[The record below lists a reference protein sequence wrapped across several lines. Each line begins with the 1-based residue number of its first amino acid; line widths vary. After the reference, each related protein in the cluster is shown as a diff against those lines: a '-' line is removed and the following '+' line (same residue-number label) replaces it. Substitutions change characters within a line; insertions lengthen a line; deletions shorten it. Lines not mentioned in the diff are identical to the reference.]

1 MNITIGCICSDLHQ
15 TLIEK
20 ISIIINRQGLLSVR
34 NHYIYTLLYLVKI
47 IKNMTEQKFDE
58 INDHFNSLMGENGLL
73 DVMTVIDGES
83 IISRVYKKCNGK
95 IDTNVL
101 AVIMLY
107 NKHIVDEQ
115 YEAAD
120 KLKSHILN
128 FY

>member
-1 MNITIGCICSDLHQ
+1 
-15 TLIEK
+15 
-20 ISIIINRQGLLSVR
+20 
-34 NHYIYTLLYLVKI
+34 
-47 IKNMTEQKFDE
+47 MTEQKFDE
-58 INDHFNSLMGENGLL
+58 INKHFNSLMSENDLL
-73 DVMTVIDGES
+73 DVMNVIDGES

-101 AVIMLY
+101 SVIMLY
-107 NKHIVDEQ
+107 NKHIVDEH

>member
-1 MNITIGCICSDLHQ
+1 
-15 TLIEK
+15 
-20 ISIIINRQGLLSVR
+20 
-34 NHYIYTLLYLVKI
+34 
-47 IKNMTEQKFDE
+47 MTKQKFDE
-58 INDHFNSLMGENGLL
+58 INDHFNSLIGENDLL
-73 DVMTVIDGES
+73 DGMTVIDGES

-107 NKHIVDEQ
+107 NRHIVDEQ

-128 FY
+128 SY

>member
-1 MNITIGCICSDLHQ
+1 
-15 TLIEK
+15 
-20 ISIIINRQGLLSVR
+20 
-34 NHYIYTLLYLVKI
+34 
-47 IKNMTEQKFDE
+47 MTQEKFDE
-58 INDHFNSLMGENGLL
+58 INNHFNSLIGENGLL
-73 DVMTVIDGES
+73 DDMTVIDGES

-95 IDTNVL
+95 IDSDVL

-128 FY
+128 SY

>member
-1 MNITIGCICSDLHQ
+1 M
-15 TLIEK
+15 K
-20 ISIIINRQGLLSVR
+20 P
-34 NHYIYTLLYLVKI
+34 
-47 IKNMTEQKFDE
+47 
-58 INDHFNSLMGENGLL
+58 
-73 DVMTVIDGES
+73 
-83 IISRVYKKCNGK
+83 RVYKKCNGK

-120 KLKSHILN
+120 KLKSHILD

>member
-1 MNITIGCICSDLHQ
+1 
-15 TLIEK
+15 
-20 ISIIINRQGLLSVR
+20 
-34 NHYIYTLLYLVKI
+34 
-47 IKNMTEQKFDE
+47 MTEQKFDE
-58 INDHFNSLMGENGLL
+58 INNHFNSLIGENGLL

-107 NKHIVDEQ
+107 NNHIEDQQ

-120 KLKSHILN
+120 KLKSLILIS
-128 FY
+128 Y

>member
-1 MNITIGCICSDLHQ
+1 
-15 TLIEK
+15 
-20 ISIIINRQGLLSVR
+20 
-34 NHYIYTLLYLVKI
+34 
-47 IKNMTEQKFDE
+47 MTKQKFDE

-95 IDTNVL
+95 IDLDVL

-107 NKHIVDEQ
+107 NKHLEREQ

>member
-1 MNITIGCICSDLHQ
+1 
-15 TLIEK
+15 
-20 ISIIINRQGLLSVR
+20 
-34 NHYIYTLLYLVKI
+34 
-47 IKNMTEQKFDE
+47 MTKQKFDE
-58 INDHFNSLMGENGLL
+58 INDHFNSLIGENDLL
-73 DVMTVIDGES
+73 DGMTVIDGES

-95 IDTNVL
+95 IDTNFL

-120 KLKSHILN
+120 KLKSHILD

>member
-1 MNITIGCICSDLHQ
+1 MY
-15 TLIEK
+15 K
-20 ISIIINRQGLLSVR
+20 IQPIINA
-34 NHYIYTLLYLVKI
+34 KD
-47 IKNMTEQKFDE
+47 MTEQKFDE
-58 INDHFNSLMGENGLL
+58 INDHFNQLMGENDLL
-73 DVMTVIDGES
+73 DVVTVIDGES

-120 KLKSHILN
+120 KLKTLILN
-128 FY
+128 SY

>member
-1 MNITIGCICSDLHQ
+1 
-15 TLIEK
+15 
-20 ISIIINRQGLLSVR
+20 
-34 NHYIYTLLYLVKI
+34 
-47 IKNMTEQKFDE
+47 MTEQKFDE
-58 INDHFNSLMGENGLL
+58 INNHFNSLIGENGLL
-73 DVMTVIDGES
+73 DAMTVIDGES

>member
-1 MNITIGCICSDLHQ
+1 
-15 TLIEK
+15 
-20 ISIIINRQGLLSVR
+20 
-34 NHYIYTLLYLVKI
+34 
-47 IKNMTEQKFDE
+47 MTKQKFDE
-58 INDHFNSLMGENGLL
+58 INDHFKQLMAENDLL
-73 DVMTVIDGES
+73 DVMTVIDGEC

-120 KLKSHILN
+120 KLKTLILN
-128 FY
+128 SY

>member
-1 MNITIGCICSDLHQ
+1 
-15 TLIEK
+15 
-20 ISIIINRQGLLSVR
+20 
-34 NHYIYTLLYLVKI
+34 
-47 IKNMTEQKFDE
+47 MTEQKFYE
-58 INDHFNSLMGENGLL
+58 INDHFNQLMGENDLL
-73 DVMTVIDGES
+73 DVMNVIDGES

-120 KLKSHILN
+120 KLKKYILN
-128 FY
+128 GNKY

>member
-1 MNITIGCICSDLHQ
+1 
-15 TLIEK
+15 
-20 ISIIINRQGLLSVR
+20 
-34 NHYIYTLLYLVKI
+34 
-47 IKNMTEQKFDE
+47 MTKQKFDE
-58 INDHFNSLMGENGLL
+58 INKHFNSLMSENDLL
-73 DVMTVIDGES
+73 DVMNVIDGES

-101 AVIMLY
+101 SVIMLY

>member
-1 MNITIGCICSDLHQ
+1 
-15 TLIEK
+15 
-20 ISIIINRQGLLSVR
+20 
-34 NHYIYTLLYLVKI
+34 
-47 IKNMTEQKFDE
+47 MTNQKFDE
-58 INDHFNSLMGENGLL
+58 INDHFNQLMGENDLL
-73 DVMTVIDGES
+73 DVMSVIDGES

-95 IDTNVL
+95 IDTNIL

-120 KLKSHILN
+120 KLKSHILD

>member
-1 MNITIGCICSDLHQ
+1 
-15 TLIEK
+15 
-20 ISIIINRQGLLSVR
+20 
-34 NHYIYTLLYLVKI
+34 
-47 IKNMTEQKFDE
+47 MTEQKFDE
-58 INDHFNSLMGENGLL
+58 INDHFNSLMGGNGLL

-83 IISRVYKKCNGK
+83 IISRVYKNCNGK
-95 IDTNVL
+95 IDLDVL
-101 AVIMLY
+101 SVIMLY